1 VFPVRPT
8 ISESE
13 STLFLTIYTSERP
26 SRWSATTFLVS
37 STGETFGKIIGNC
50 FSHLPLCAIELLLLS
65 KEGETEIVEI
75 KCKALMTRACA
86 FTYHGWEFKWRYVRA
101 DEGAKMNGHT
111 LLILQ
116 RHKEGVLE
124 KHVVAR
130 LVRDRVADEDGGTNA
145 TDAGRGGRLEL
156 RIGEEE
162 GMKVEVLVVM
172 SCLVMLKKEMD
183 RRRHSYPIDLFPLR
197 RRLAGA

>member
-1 VFPVRPT
+1 
-8 ISESE
+8 
-13 STLFLTIYTSERP
+13 
-26 SRWSATTFLVS
+26 
-37 STGETFGKIIGNC
+37 
-50 FSHLPLCAIELLLLS
+50 
-65 KEGETEIVEI
+65 
-75 KCKALMTRACA
+75 
-86 FTYHGWEFKWRYVRA
+86 
-101 DEGAKMNGHT
+101 MNGHT